1 MPEIMRVENLRKE
14 FGKTV
19 ALKDIS
25 FCIEKGEV
33 FGYLGPN
40 GSGKTTTIRIFLGIL
55 RPTSGRAILFDE
67 DISKDSAKV
76 RERIGFVL
84 EDQRFYERL
93 SAYDNLE
100 YFARIYQ
107 VPKGRREE
115 KIKRLLEFVGLW
127 GNKDQLIGKFS
138 KGMKQRLAIAR
149 SLVHD
154 PEVLFY
160 DEPTIG
166 LDPEIQVIVRDLIVE
181 LVKEG
186 KKTIFLNSHNLDE
199 VQKIC
204 SKVAILKKGEILM
217 CDSLKKLRSENR
229 KPEVE
234 VTLDNMPEDII
245 KEIKVLDFVTD
256 CEQKDNKIIFR
267 LKETAGTNDILKYL
281 LQKNL
286 KVREVKEVTKT
297 LEDVYLEVMKEQE
310 E

>member
-55 RPTSGRAILFDE
+55 RPTSGQAILFDE

-84 EDQRFYERL
+84 EDQRLYERL

-127 GNKDQLIGKFS
+127 GNKDQLVGKFS

-217 CDSLKKLRSENR
+217 CDSLKKLRSENK

-267 LKETAGTNDILKYL
+267 LKETAGTNDILEYL